1 MRFARQMAAR
11 LTGLRSVTAA
21 IAFSLLAQ
29 ASLTSI
35 VQAQE
40 YGDAVFAV
48 VTDINTTDPDRV
60 SSGGDWNVL
69 ANMFESL
76 LGRDQNGLLAPELAT
91 DYSVSQDGLIYD
103 FTLRENVT
111 FHNGD
116 PFTAEDVVFSWK
128 RAMNPDLKFNYVSW
142 AVGKIASVE
151 ATGDHSVRITLNER
165 TPTFDKD
172 LKPFFPIVPKK
183 YIEEVGDDAFLEAPV
198 GTGPFRFVSREVQ
211 QNIVLHSYENYWGG
225 APRVGQVTLQ
235 VVPDDN
241 TRLAML
247 MAGEADIV
255 ANVHPLLVS
264 QIDSN
269 PDLKTLVIPALQEH
283 FLGFNPQSPVYDPK
297 VREAFNLAIN
307 RQALTDGL
315 FFGTAEPMNA
325 WCLRGRELGCDDTI
339 AGTPYDPERARQLI
353 EESGFDT
360 SKPVRLF
367 GLAPGGRPQT
377 KELVEAIAADL
388 RAIGVESQITLM
400 EFGAYLAF
408 KGPKRVYTDH
418 DLLFF
423 TWATWTDDPVGQRL
437 QPILG
442 TGGTSSFY
450 SIPELDELLAAIDKG
465 SLEERPA
472 LINAALRYIDE
483 QHLVIPLMSPNVIYG
498 MRKDVEWQPPADLIT
513 PILTTLSKP
522 AN

>member
-21 IAFSLLAQ
+21 IAFGLLAQ

-91 DYSVSQDGLIYD
+91 DYSVSKDGLIYD

-172 LKPFFPIVPKK
+172 LKPFFPIVPK
-183 YIEEVGDDAFLEAPV
+183 
-198 GTGPFRFVSREVQ
+198 
-211 QNIVLHSYENYWGG
+211 
-225 APRVGQVTLQ
+225 
-235 VVPDDN
+235 
-241 TRLAML
+241 
-247 MAGEADIV
+247 
-255 ANVHPLLVS
+255 
-264 QIDSN
+264 
-269 PDLKTLVIPALQEH
+269 
-283 FLGFNPQSPVYDPK
+283 
-297 VREAFNLAIN
+297 
-307 RQALTDGL
+307 
-315 FFGTAEPMNA
+315 
-325 WCLRGRELGCDDTI
+325 
-339 AGTPYDPERARQLI
+339 
-353 EESGFDT
+353 
-360 SKPVRLF
+360 
-367 GLAPGGRPQT
+367 
-377 KELVEAIAADL
+377 
-388 RAIGVESQITLM
+388 
-400 EFGAYLAF
+400 
-408 KGPKRVYTDH
+408 
-418 DLLFF
+418 
-423 TWATWTDDPVGQRL
+423 
-437 QPILG
+437 
-442 TGGTSSFY
+442 
-450 SIPELDELLAAIDKG
+450 
-465 SLEERPA
+465 
-472 LINAALRYIDE
+472 
-483 QHLVIPLMSPNVIYG
+483 
-498 MRKDVEWQPPADLIT
+498 
-513 PILTTLSKP
+513 
-522 AN
+522 